1 MTPSEQAALA
11 AFTNIMKLLS
21 TAPIG
26 SLIVIVLL
34 APWFVLAVVTL
45 YQNRRFEAVVKMYE
59 SNYAQTEGFK
69 SLTEGYSEM
78 AKGFRELV
86 IWTTSVST
94 EVKQAVLTN
103 MNCPLVRK
111 TTNPKDIITP

>member
-1 MTPSEQAALA
+1 MTPAEQAALA
-11 AFTNIMKLLS
+11 ALAEVMKMLS
-21 TAPIG
+21 SAPVG
-26 SLIVIVLL
+26 SLVVTVLL

-69 SLTEGYSEM
+69 ALTEGYAEM

-86 IWTTSVST
+86 VWTTSVST

-103 MNCPLVRK
+103 MNCPLIK
-111 TTNPKDIITP
+111 KATNPKDIQP